1 MRYPIEN
8 ASSLPGSG
16 NALYFHLIDNI
27 HIPAKLSHT
36 LWYNGCKSLVDD
48 PSNPFMGFFPVGRT
62 LELSYSGSP
71 MQEYTFTGEE
81 KNPVFVKDLSLK
93 TMLELGISKTAKES
107 AKVFNPFFVKYE
119 NLPKQTK
126 KDNELPA
133 LSLAKSISSFL
144 SSKDVLF
151 TELDVVSMLTT
162 AIQNANSDQMRHIL
176 HGNHMAWCASRFI
189 QYGTMEEDI
198 RTNFYSQ
205 NDIDFFIKD
214 ILTIMPSILYL
225 LAILGVSPLKVIT
238 YLDYDLYGISEVAAA
253 IEKLMYSNEKINT
266 KK

>member
-107 AKVFNPFFVKYE
+107 IE
-119 NLPKQTK
+119 NLDIKF
-126 KDNELPA
+126 
-133 LSLAKSISSFL
+133 SS
-144 SSKDVLF
+144 
-151 TELDVVSMLTT
+151 T
-162 AIQNANSDQMRHIL
+162 
-176 HGNHMAWCASRFI
+176 
-189 QYGTMEEDI
+189 
-198 RTNFYSQ
+198 
-205 NDIDFFIKD
+205 
-214 ILTIMPSILYL
+214 L
-225 LAILGVSPLKVIT
+225 LMS
-238 YLDYDLYGISEVAAA
+238 
-253 IEKLMYSNEKINT
+253 LMYSHDSVKLFFLATPISPIPEGCIIT
-266 KK
+266 FS